1 MKAIHKVKKNTIMFC
16 MKELRAEELSSEK
29 KSIESIQEFESYRKH
44 KMRKLEDFESKTEH
58 YHDFEEDLKEKMNK
72 LEDDL
77 MTYEMSL

>member
-1 MKAIHKVKKNTIMFC
+1 MLQVSEYSLKIQNKLMNDS
-16 MKELRAEELSSEK
+16 KEIVPAN
-29 KSIESIQEFESYRKH
+29 ESYRKH

-58 YHDFEEDLKEKMNK
+58 YHDFEEDLKEKINK

>member
-16 MKELRAEELSSEK
+16 MNELRAEELSSEK

-44 KMRKLEDFESKTEH
+44 KMRKLDDFESKTEH
-58 YHDFEEDLKEKMNK
+58 YHDFEEDLKEKINK

-77 MTYEMSL
+77 MTYEMTL